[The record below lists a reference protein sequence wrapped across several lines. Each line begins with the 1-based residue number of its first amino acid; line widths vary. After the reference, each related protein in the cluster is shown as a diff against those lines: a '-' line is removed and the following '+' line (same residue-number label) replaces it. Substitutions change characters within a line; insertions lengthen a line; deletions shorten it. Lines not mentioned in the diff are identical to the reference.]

1 MSSVIYTI
9 TLNPALDR
17 TLWVS
22 EIKEDVSNRI
32 IREESYPGGK
42 GIDVS
47 KVLTALGVPNRAL
60 GFIAGFAGRQL
71 EAQLIRD
78 GTACSFIP
86 VSGETR
92 TNVVIHELAS
102 GRQIILNSAGP
113 EVKPFEL
120 LEISDLVR
128 KIEEPEFVSIG
139 GSLPPRAHPEIYRKI
154 IETAKLRGAR
164 VVLDVDREALL
175 VGIRGKPDVIKPN
188 IHELSALVGKK
199 LEKMGEI
206 LEAAREINRRGVG
219 IVLVSMG
226 PRGILLVSDG
236 KAYQA
241 VPPEVEVV
249 NTIGAGDSSVAGFI
263 CGLASGKE
271 LSEALIWA
279 TAAGTATTL
288 RQGTALATREDVE
301 RLVPQ
306 VRLEKISED

>member
-1 MSSVIYTI
+1 MIYTI

-17 TLWVS
+17 TLWIN
-22 EIKEDVSNRI
+22 EIREDVSNRI
-32 IREESYPGGK
+32 IREESYAGGK

-47 KVLTALGVPNRAL
+47 KVLTALGVSNRAL

-78 GTACSFIP
+78 GTSCGFIP

-92 TNVVIHELAS
+92 INVVIHEMS
-102 GRQIILNSAGP
+102 TGRQIILNSSGP

-120 LEISDLVR
+120 LEITDVVR
-128 KIEEPEFVSIG
+128 RLEEPEFISIG
-139 GSLPPRAHPEIYRKI
+139 GSLPPGAHPEIYRKI

-164 VVLDVDREALL
+164 VVLDVDREALKI
-175 VGIRGKPDVIKPN
+175 GIQGKPDIIKPN
-188 IHELSALVGKK
+188 IHELSTLVGRK
-199 LEKMGEI
+199 LEKRNEI
-206 LEAAREINRRGVG
+206 LDAARELNRKGVG

-241 VPPEVEVV
+241 VPPAVEVV

-263 CGLASGKE
+263 CGLASGEDLKE
-271 LSEALIWA
+271 SLIRA

-288 RQGTALATREDVE
+288 RQGTALATKEDVE
-301 RLVPQ
+301 MIVPA
-306 VRLEKISED
+306 VELEVISEE

>member
-1 MSSVIYTI
+1 MIYTI

-17 TLWVS
+17 TLWIN
-22 EIKEDVSNRI
+22 EIREDVSNRI
-32 IREESYPGGK
+32 IREESYAGGK

-47 KVLTALGVPNRAL
+47 KVLTALGVENKAL

-78 GTACSFIP
+78 GTGCSFIP

-92 TNVVIHELAS
+92 INIVIHELVT

-120 LEISDLVR
+120 LEITDVVR
-128 KIEEPEFVSIG
+128 RMEDPEFVSIG
-139 GSLPPRAHPEIYRKI
+139 GSLPPRAHPDIYRKI
-154 IETAKLRGAR
+154 IETARLRGAK
-164 VVLDVDREALL
+164 VVLDVDREALKI
-175 VGIRGKPDVIKPN
+175 GIQAKPDVIKPN
-188 IHELSALVGKK
+188 IHELSSLVGRK
-199 LEKMGEI
+199 LEKRAEI
-206 LEAAREINRRGVG
+206 LEAAREINRKGVE

-241 VPPEVEVV
+241 VPPSVEVV

-263 CGLASGKE
+263 CGQVSGRDLKE
-271 LSEALIWA
+271 SLILA

-288 RQGTALATREDVE
+288 RQGTALAQKEDVE
-301 RLVPQ
+301 TIVPQ
-306 VRLEKISED
+306 VKLEIISEE

>member
-1 MSSVIYTI
+1 MIYTI

-17 TLWVS
+17 TLWIN
-22 EIKEDVSNRI
+22 EIREDVSNRI
-32 IREESYPGGK
+32 IREENYAGGK

-47 KVLTALGVPNRAL
+47 KVLTALGVDNRAL

-78 GTACSFIP
+78 GTSCGFIP

-92 TNVVIHELAS
+92 INVVIHEMS
-102 GRQIILNSAGP
+102 TGRQIILNSSGP

-120 LEISDLVR
+120 LEITDVVR
-128 KIEEPEFVSIG
+128 RLEEPEFISIG
-139 GSLPPRAHPEIYRKI
+139 GSLPPGAHPEIYRKI

-164 VVLDVDREALL
+164 VVLDVDREALKI
-175 VGIRGKPDVIKPN
+175 GIQGKPDIIKPN
-188 IHELSALVGKK
+188 IHELSTLVGRK
-199 LEKMGEI
+199 LEKRNEI
-206 LEAAREINRRGVG
+206 LDAARELNRKGVG

-241 VPPEVEVV
+241 VPPAVEVV

-263 CGLASGKE
+263 CGLASGEDLKE
-271 LSEALIWA
+271 SLIRA

-288 RQGTALATREDVE
+288 RQGTALATKEDVE
-301 RLVPQ
+301 MIVPA
-306 VRLEKISED
+306 VELEVISEE

>member
-1 MSSVIYTI
+1 MIYTI

-17 TLWVS
+17 TLWIN
-22 EIKEDVSNRI
+22 EIREDVSNRI
-32 IREESYPGGK
+32 IREESYAGGK

-47 KVLTALGVPNRAL
+47 KVLTALGVENKAL

-78 GTACSFIP
+78 GTRCSFIP

-92 TNVVIHELAS
+92 INIVIHELVT

-120 LEISDLVR
+120 LEITDVVR
-128 KIEEPEFVSIG
+128 RMEDPEFVSIG
-139 GSLPPRAHPEIYRKI
+139 GSLPPRAHPDIYRKI
-154 IETAKLRGAR
+154 IETARLRGAK
-164 VVLDVDREALL
+164 VVLDVDREALKI
-175 VGIRGKPDVIKPN
+175 GIQAKPDVIKPN
-188 IHELSALVGKK
+188 IHELSSLVGRK
-199 LEKMGEI
+199 LEKRAEI
-206 LEAAREINRRGVG
+206 LEAAREINRKGVE

-241 VPPEVEVV
+241 APPSVEVV

-263 CGLASGKE
+263 CGQVSGRDLKE
-271 LSEALIWA
+271 SLILA

-288 RQGTALATREDVE
+288 RQGTALAQKEDVE
-301 RLVPQ
+301 TIVPQ
-306 VRLEKISED
+306 VKLEIISEE